1 MEQMNA
7 YFCLDVQEFGTAIR
21 IFPPKEGGERLDIR
35 EVTTYL
41 ERHGCDAYNL
51 KELNLA
57 ISGDEESSVPVG
69 DIHPNFINEEMEI
82 TISPNNMEA
91 VCRFYPA
98 TENGSKI
105 NVQEILKSLT
115 AKGVIAGVDQDEILK
130 FMEERRYCTDYIMAK
145 GIPPVEGH
153 DARIEYYFNTDVN
166 LRPKKNEDGSVNYH
180 QLNVI
185 SHVELGQLIA
195 KLFPEDRGKPGK
207 TIRGGE
213 LKPAAVKSLQLAYG
227 DHIKISEDKTELYS
241 DVTGHAMLVNG
252 KVFVSDV
259 YEVPADVDNS
269 TGDIDYSGNVVIK
282 GNVKGGFTVRAKGN
296 VIVDGVVEDA
306 VIEAEGQIIVKRG
319 IHGMTKG
326 LLKAKGNILCKFI
339 ENALVISG
347 GSIETDCI
355 LHSKVYASYEIRVS
369 GKKGFITGGV
379 IRAGNLVEAQTIG
392 SSMGAITR
400 IEVGVEPQKK
410 ARYVKLQKEIAEAEK
425 TLEQIGTILT
435 TYRGKMKNGERLSNE
450 KLAYVTQLTR
460 AQLEK
465 EKELAPVKEEYEVLH
480 NEMTQERSARVKVTR
495 TVYAGTI
502 ITISDASMTLKTD
515 RSFCQIVKN
524 EGELEIQNM

>member
-1 MEQMNA
+1 
-7 YFCLDVQEFGTAIR
+7 
-21 IFPPKEGGERLDIR
+21 
-35 EVTTYL
+35 
-41 ERHGCDAYNL
+41 
-51 KELNLA
+51 
-57 ISGDEESSVPVG
+57 
-69 DIHPNFINEEMEI
+69 
-82 TISPNNMEA
+82 
-91 VCRFYPA
+91 
-98 TENGSKI
+98 
-105 NVQEILKSLT
+105 
-115 AKGVIAGVDQDEILK
+115 
-130 FMEERRYCTDYIMAK
+130 
-145 GIPPVEGH
+145 
-153 DARIEYYFNTDVN
+153 TDVN